1 MSTSTTT
8 DAAAKLPRSK
18 HEGPLDWRTIVKWLR
33 REGVIDAEV
42 AERTVERCSRAE
54 SVQHPLVRLGNVG
67 MVRASDGKPLDTY
80 MLTEYV
86 AQHSGRPYLRID
98 PLKVDVGRVSE
109 AMSASYAERH
119 RILPVQ
125 ASATEIV
132 VATAETLS
140 MLTYSD
146 R

>member
-8 DAAAKLPRSK
+8 DTAAKPPRSK

-67 MVRASDGKPLDTY
+67 MVRASDGKSLDAY
-80 MLTEYV
+80 MVTEFV
-86 AQHSGRPYLRID
+86 AQHAGMPYLRID
-98 PLKVDVGRVSE
+98 PLKVDAGRVSE
-109 AMSASYAERH
+109 VMSVNYA
-119 RILPVQ
+119 
-125 ASATEIV
+125 
-132 VATAETLS
+132 
-140 MLTYSD
+140 
-146 R
+146 